1 MPSTRSP
8 NGRGPFQT
16 AWWTTSCRRTV
27 KLKAVQPATSA
38 AGIQIQ
44 GCGETHETVE
54 AAARIRNWRAAT
66 AKCRAALLR
75 CSSLRTSFG
84 TASVKRWRREREAFV
99 QWCSPGGGNSS
110 AREGVGAGVGW
121 ALIVVLPAGLCYF
134 DRDHKQRRA
143 HPDSGGNA
151 REVVM
156 RKLSR
161 AAFGS
166 VLAASTFLLAASA
179 RASTLSDFQAR
190 FTLTSL
196 CLGQSELV
204 LRGQPVS
211 SGETPT
217 PEAVDSWIALVSE
230 NVGDLAQTASR
241 GGVTNEQ
248 KKTMAGGLNAVA
260 AILRDHAALAHN
272 RGFEAAASTLA
283 ALEATCR
290 SAIGRL

>member
-1 MPSTRSP
+1 
-8 NGRGPFQT
+8 
-16 AWWTTSCRRTV
+16 
-27 KLKAVQPATSA
+27 
-38 AGIQIQ
+38 
-44 GCGETHETVE
+44 
-54 AAARIRNWRAAT
+54 
-66 AKCRAALLR
+66 
-75 CSSLRTSFG
+75 
-84 TASVKRWRREREAFV
+84 
-99 QWCSPGGGNSS
+99 
-110 AREGVGAGVGW
+110 
-121 ALIVVLPAGLCYF
+121 
-134 DRDHKQRRA
+134 
-143 HPDSGGNA
+143 
-151 REVVM
+151 M

-217 PEAVDSWIALVSE
+217 PEAVVSWIALVSE